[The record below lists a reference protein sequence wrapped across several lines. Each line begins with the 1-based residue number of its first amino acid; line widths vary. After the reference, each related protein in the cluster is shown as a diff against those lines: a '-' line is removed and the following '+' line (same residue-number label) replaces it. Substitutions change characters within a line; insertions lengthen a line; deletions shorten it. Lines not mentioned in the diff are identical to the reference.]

1 MKKFIGAICSGAA
14 GLLTFIWLSLP
25 WFATSTEGMKMTASG
40 WQLIANKA
48 TIKGE
53 GMSMV
58 IEDVFTEF
66 KAAYTLS
73 KVFAIIALVVACLL
87 VAYAVVL
94 VLKNLNVIKFN
105 FKFNL
110 VNNIALSVFA
120 AVVLMA
126 VVGVV
131 IMAIA
136 GLKEMGN
143 PDGLSMYASVGAW
156 LSLVSAAAAC
166 ACGWVFARKEN
177 K

>member
-14 GLLTFIWLSLP
+14 GLLTFVWLCLP
-25 WFATSTEGMKMTASG
+25 WFTQKVTMGGESEKMTFSG
-40 WQLIANKA
+40 WNLLTNTYEGEKA
-48 TIKGE
+48 GFEVFKG
-53 GMSMV
+53 
-58 IEDVFTEF
+58 
-66 KAAYTLS
+66 AYTLHR
-73 KVFAIIALVVACLL
+73 VFAIIALVVACLL

-105 FKFNL
+105 FKFNF

-126 VVGVV
+126 VVGVIV
-131 IMAIA
+131 IAVA
-136 GLKEMGN
+136 ALKEMGN
-143 PDGLSMYASVGAW
+143 PEYLSMYASVGAW